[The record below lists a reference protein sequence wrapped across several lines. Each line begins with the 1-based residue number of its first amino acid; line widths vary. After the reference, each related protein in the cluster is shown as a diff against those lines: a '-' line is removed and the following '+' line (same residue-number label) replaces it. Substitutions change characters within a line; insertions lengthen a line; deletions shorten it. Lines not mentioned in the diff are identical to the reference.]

1 MYLATFNQLNDTL
14 CFVELWLLIN
24 FTSVQVSSR
33 LVLVTSFFMAVS
45 VGCADKNGNWNNP
58 HAPEKEGIR
67 VMYSV
72 FTSPPKNLDP
82 VRTYNLDEA
91 TLIDQIYEP
100 PLEYHYLKRPYQLKP
115 LTLTE

>member
-1 MYLATFNQLNDTL
+1 M
-14 CFVELWLLIN
+14 
-24 FTSVQVSSR
+24 SSR
-33 LVLVTSFFMAVS
+33 VGLVAFCLIVFT

-58 HAPEKEGIR
+58 HAPEKEHMK

-100 PLEYHYLKRPYQLKP
+100 PLEYHYLKRP
-115 LTLTE
+115 